1 MSAFHVVLKQS
12 GITLPVPEDKT
23 LLDVLVDAGLPV
35 SWRCKQGYCG
45 QCGVRVLAGTPDH
58 YDEAMPEFQRAT
70 NTLMMACVSRCV
82 GEQLVL
88 DL

>member
-1 MSAFHVVLKQS
+1 MSAFKVVLAQS
-12 GITLPVPEDKT
+12 GMT
-23 LLDVLVDAGLPV
+23 LDVPDDKSLLEVLLDAGLPV
-35 SWRCKQGYCG
+35 SWRCRQGYCG

-58 YDEAMPEFQRAT
+58 YDEAMPDFQRAT

-82 GEQLVL
+82 GDELTL